1 MSRLSLFGAI
11 HFDRRSKVEDELSGF
26 LAAEDADAI
35 FIEWPENA
43 LARRMVLRALI
54 AVPLLLVGGVV
65 LDLVRSPCFLL
76 FNRRFD
82 STERMV
88 AERLDRPV
96 HEIDRHPWML
106 MARTGLPAIALNWL
120 VLLAF
125 LVVAPLET
133 AAATA
138 AILVAGG
145 VVRGAAMRNRGL
157 AAVAGTLVLVGL
169 GIVAAVADPY
179 IGWFV
184 LALAALPVATAVPLA
199 FSTNTTIAAVA
210 RVPVV
215 AVVVTMALVADST
228 VGWFVLAAF
237 VAFAAFVTRTLDT
250 RNEHMVER
258 IAAIASE
265 ESYDSAVLVT
275 GAAHLPG
282 MVEQANDAGL
292 SVERKY
298 APRWL
303 RPSDDIEAVSPVES
317 TESAD
322 AVSDVT
328 PTERGSAG
336 ARAAASVVDFVAL
349 GVLVWIP
356 ALAYGAVTQ
365 ILLDSF
371 LAGVLAGVIF
381 TPFAYYVGLEARYG
395 RTLGKHLE
403 GLVVTDGNGSPAS
416 GWACLCRNLLRP
428 VDFLGFYLLGFV
440 FVLATDRDQRLG
452 DLVAGTEIRAKS

>member
-11 HFDRRSKVEDELSGF
+11 HFDRHTKVEDELSTF
-26 LAAEDADAI
+26 VATEDADAV
-35 FIEWPENA
+35 FVEWPENA
-43 LARRMVLRALI
+43 LARRTALRALV
-54 AVPLLLVGGVV
+54 AVPLLVIGGVV
-65 LDLVRSPCFLL
+65 LDVVRSPFYLL

-88 AERLDRPV
+88 AERLDRSV
-96 HEIDRHPWML
+96 HEIDRHPWAL
-106 MARTGLPAIALNWL
+106 MAEAGLLTIALNWL

-138 AILVAGG
+138 AILAAGG
-145 VVRGAAMRNRGL
+145 AVREAAMRDRNL

-169 GIVAAVADPY
+169 GTAAAVADPY
-179 IGWFV
+179 IGWFA

-237 VAFAAFVTRTLDT
+237 VAFAVFVTRTLDT
-250 RNEHMVER
+250 RNEHMAER
-258 IAAIASE
+258 IETIASE
-265 ESYDSAVLVT
+265 EGYESSVLVT

-282 MVEQANDAGL
+282 MVERASDAGL
-292 SVERKY
+292 TLERTY
-298 APRWL
+298 TPRWL
-303 RPSDDIEAVSPVES
+303 RPSDEIKAVSLPGS
-317 TESAD
+317 GESAD
-322 AVSDVT
+322 SK

-336 ARAAASVVDFVAL
+336 ARAAATVVDFVAL
-349 GVLVWIP
+349 GVLVWVP
-356 ALAYGAVTQ
+356 AFALGVVTRSLLGGFLSGALVG
-365 ILLDSF
+365 F
-371 LAGVLAGVIF
+371 VF
-381 TPFAYYVGLEARYG
+381 TPFAYYATLEARYG

-416 GWACLCRNLLRP
+416 GRACLCRNLLRP

-440 FVLATDRDQRLG
+440 VMLATDRDQRLG
-452 DLVAGTEIRAKS
+452 DLVAGTEIRES